1 MPDCH
6 QSTDLH
12 PTNPSPRRQRA
23 SSAVSRGHG
32 PHTNPPDNTR
42 AKSSAPV
49 DPGTAL
55 GPAQTAIR
63 EMAESLDKIDERLA
77 ESVRRLPASSDQ
89 FDALAEVRAAIECV
103 RADLLKDAVK
113 TLLAVAASSE
123 SQLQACYEERQKWA
137 AVARA

>member
-23 SSAVSRGHG
+23 SITVSQDHG

-42 AKSSAPV
+42 ATSSATT
-49 DPGTAL
+49 DSGTAL
-55 GPAQTAIR
+55 GPAQAALR
-63 EMAESLDKIDERLA
+63 ELAESLYKIDERLA

-103 RADLLKDAVK
+103 RADLLTDAIA

-123 SQLQACYEERQKWA
+123 IQLQACYEERRKWA